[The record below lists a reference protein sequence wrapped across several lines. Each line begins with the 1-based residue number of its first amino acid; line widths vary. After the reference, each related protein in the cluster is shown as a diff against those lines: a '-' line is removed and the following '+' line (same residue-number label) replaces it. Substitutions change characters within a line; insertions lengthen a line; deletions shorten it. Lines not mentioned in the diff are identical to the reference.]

1 MPVAFEKSIKEG
13 LTFLLWKI
21 KESEE
26 ELLERLH
33 LDEVEFN
40 DFNSLKIPV
49 RRLEWLGARNALK
62 VLLKE
67 YGQFFHY
74 KDKYGKP
81 HLRDSSIGV
90 SMSHANGFGG
100 AVINLNG
107 PVGLDIEWVR
117 PQIGRIA
124 KKFTN
129 SPEANWASADE
140 TKLTQIWA
148 AKEALYKLHGRTQL
162 AFAEQLLLN
171 INEDKVPSNGD
182 ILENGIKENFQLRFG
197 EWESLHLCIAF

>member
-1 MPVAFEKSIKEG
+1 MPIAFEETISQG
-13 LTFLLWKI
+13 LTFLIWKI
-21 KESEE
+21 EESEE
-26 ELLERLH
+26 ELLDNLH
-33 LDEVEFN
+33 LDEVEFQ
-40 DFNSLKIPV
+40 DFDSLKV
-49 RRLEWLGARNALK
+49 STRRLEWLGARNALK

-74 KDKYGKP
+74 KDEFGKP

-90 SMSHANGFGG
+90 SMSHAKGYGG
-100 AVINLNG
+100 AVINLAG

-117 PQIGRIA
+117 PQISKIA

-129 SPEANWASADE
+129 EPEANWANGDE

-171 INEDKVPSNGD
+171 IKDQSIPLLGD
-182 ILENGIKENFQLRFG
+182 ILENGKRDQFRLNFGNWKGLQFCL
-197 EWESLHLCIAF
+197 AY

>member
-1 MPVAFEKSIKEG
+1 MPIAFEETISQG
-13 LTFLLWKI
+13 LTFLIWKI
-21 KESEE
+21 EESEE
-26 ELLERLH
+26 ELLENLH
-33 LDEVEFN
+33 LDEVEFQ
-40 DFNSLKIPV
+40 DFDSLKV
-49 RRLEWLGARNALK
+49 STRRLEWLGARNALK

-74 KDKYGKP
+74 KDEFGKP

-90 SMSHANGFGG
+90 SMSHAKGYGG
-100 AVINLNG
+100 AVINLAG

-117 PQIGRIA
+117 PQISKIA

-129 SPEANWASADE
+129 EPEANWANGDE

-171 INEDKVPSNGD
+171 IKDQSIPLLGD
-182 ILENGIKENFQLRFG
+182 ILENGKRDQFSLNFGNWKGLQFCL
-197 EWESLHLCIAF
+197 AY